1 MDPDTL
7 RAAPNDVHVS
17 SCARSGLAAIAP
29 KRRTAT
35 HARRCIIAFRE
46 ISCTFNMRPILAGL
60 AEVGKREPLEP
71 LVAQFGLKLRIEG

>member
-17 SCARSGLAAIAP
+17 SCARSGLATIAP
-29 KRRTAT
+29 NKKIAIRTRMGT
-35 HARRCIIAFRE
+35 VAFRE
-46 ISCTFNMRPILAGL
+46 ISCIFSMRPILAGV

-71 LVAQFGLKLRIEG
+71 LVAQYGLKLRIVG